1 MSLHFSLLAFFRKGF
16 FFLLLFLPFCSV
28 QAGFFDDIF
37 SGKPSTH
44 TLDNLFDDVEENTTL
59 PHGDFGSELLPQG
72 IRVTLAIFSILFTMA
87 MMWSGILMVI
97 HYGDEE
103 MITTARK
110 TFAYSM
116 AGAVISGV
124 SYAIISGVTHLSF
137 NAS

>member
-1 MSLHFSLLAFFRKGF
+1 MFLSSSFLAFFRKGIF
-16 FFLLLFLPFCSV
+16 LLFLLLPFSSV

-37 SGKPSTH
+37 SGEANTH
-44 TLDNLFDDVEENTTL
+44 TLDNLFDDIEDNTTL

-72 IRVTLAIFSILFTMA
+72 IRVTLAIFSILFAMA

-103 MITTARK
+103 LIVTARK
-110 TFAYSM
+110 TFTYSM
-116 AGAVISGV
+116 AGAAISGI
-124 SYAIISGVTHLSF
+124 SYALISGVTHLSF